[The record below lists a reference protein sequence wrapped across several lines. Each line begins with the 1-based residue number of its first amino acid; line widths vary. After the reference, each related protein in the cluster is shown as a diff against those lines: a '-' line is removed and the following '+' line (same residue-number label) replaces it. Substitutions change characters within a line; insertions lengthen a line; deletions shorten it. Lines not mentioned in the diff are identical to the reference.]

1 MTQGYQPLTVI
12 VGTICNPGPELR
24 FTTTGLALTKF
35 SVRVPG
41 KNAKGD
47 QPAVEASFVQCA
59 AWRELAESVAESL
72 EPGDRVI
79 VQGVLKTRE
88 YDKSDGTKGSSTE
101 LNAWNVGA
109 ELSYATVEIT
119 RNERKDS
126 NGPVAVGAP
135 AAKAADFGGDF

>member
-1 MTQGYQPLTVI
+1 MTEGYAPLTVF
-12 VGTICNPGPELR
+12 VGTVCNPGPELR
-24 FTTTGLALTKF
+24 FTATGLPLCKF
-35 SVRVPG
+35 SIRVPG
-41 KNAKGD
+41 KNAKDG

-59 AWRELAESVAESL
+59 AWRGLGESVAESL

-109 ELSYATVEIT
+109 ELSYATVQIT

-126 NGPVAVGAP
+126 AGPVLASAP
-135 AAKAADFGGDF
+135 AAAAPDFGDF

>member
-1 MTQGYQPLTVI
+1 MTAGYAPLTVI
-12 VGTICNPGPELR
+12 VGTVCKPGPELR
-24 FTTTGLALTKF
+24 FTSTGLALTKF

-41 KNAKGD
+41 KNAKDG

-59 AWRELAESVAESL
+59 AWRELGESVAESL

-109 ELSYATVEIT
+109 ELSYATVQIT
-119 RNERKDS
+119 RNERKDDT
-126 NGPVAVGAP
+126 GPRQAAAP
-135 AAKAADFGGDF
+135 QAAAPDFGEF

>member
-1 MTQGYQPLTVI
+1 MSDLITI
-12 VGTICNPGPELR
+12 VGTVCNPGPELR
-24 FTTTGLALTKF
+24 FTATGLALTKF

-41 KNAKGD
+41 KNAKDGK
-47 QPAVEASFVQCA
+47 PAVEASFVQCA
-59 AWRELAESVAESL
+59 AWRELGESVAESL
-72 EPGDRVI
+72 NPGDRVI
-79 VQGVLKTRE
+79 VQGLLKTRE
-88 YDKSDGTKGSSTE
+88 YEKNDGTKGSSTE

-126 NGPVAVGAP
+126 SGPVAVGAP

>member
-1 MTQGYQPLTVI
+1 MTTQAPLTVI
-12 VGTICNPGPELR
+12 VGTVCKPGPELR

-41 KNAKGD
+41 KNAKEG

-59 AWRELAESVAESL
+59 AWRELGESVAESL

-88 YDKSDGTKGSSTE
+88 YEKQDGTKGSSTE

-109 ELSYATVEIT
+109 ELSYATVQIT

-126 NGPVAVGAP
+126 AGPVPTPAPVGA
-135 AAKAADFGGDF
+135 AVDFGEF

>member
-1 MTQGYQPLTVI
+1 MTQLAPLTVI

-24 FTTTGLALTKF
+24 FTESGLALTKF

-41 KNAKGD
+41 KNAKDG
-47 QPAVEASFVQCA
+47 QPKVEASFVQCA

-72 EPGDRVI
+72 QPGDRVI
-79 VQGVLKTRE
+79 VQGVLKTRT
-88 YDKSDGTKGSSTE
+88 YTKSDGTEGSSTE

-109 ELSYATVEIT
+109 ELSYATVQIT

-126 NGPVAVGAP
+126 AGTVPVGAP
-135 AAKAADFGGDF
+135 QAAAADFGDF